1 MVPFIYIPSY
11 GQINLGMSR
20 SLSLYTIVIAQAV
33 SIVGRLL
40 AAYIASR
47 IGVMIP
53 WLISGALSAVMCLAW
68 AGIHDTASFIAY
80 AALYGK
86 LNPKRN
92 ERTPGLLEILTVDR
106 RLQWPSYTP
115 TTQHLPC
122 CLPGPEGAWGSTWD
136 GSSHWC
142 YSLPHRKS
150 YSWSAYPRQR
160 TQLSRTT
167 TVQWLRHADWSWAT
181 GVFMDDAGQA

>member
-11 GQINLGMSR
+11 GQIKLGMSR

-86 LNPKRN
+86 FKHGGTNVHQVQM
-92 ERTPGLLEILTVDR
+92 LTVDR
-106 RLQWPSYTP
+106 RVQWTPYTP
-115 TTQHLPC
+115 TAQHLPC
-122 CLPGPEGAWGSTWD
+122 RLP
-136 GSSHWC
+136 
-142 YSLPHRKS
+142 
-150 YSWSAYPRQR
+150 
-160 TQLSRTT
+160 
-167 TVQWLRHADWSWAT
+167 
-181 GVFMDDAGQA
+181 

>member
-11 GQINLGMSR
+11 GQIKLGMSR

-86 LNPKRN
+86 FMHGTNVRQVWM
-92 ERTPGLLEILTVDR
+92 LTVDR
-106 RLQWPSYTP
+106 RLQWAPYPP

-122 CLPGPEGAWGSTWD
+122 RLP
-136 GSSHWC
+136 
-142 YSLPHRKS
+142 
-150 YSWSAYPRQR
+150 
-160 TQLSRTT
+160 
-167 TVQWLRHADWSWAT
+167 
-181 GVFMDDAGQA
+181 